1 MPTVVDAVL
10 SLVPGANPFLDFDVV
25 DRLDGKGPVLEGWRR
40 KEPKPTPEQISAEIA
55 RLTSLSPVPRKPTLT
70 LADVIA
76 VLTPEQQAALQQK
89 LAEPVV
95 LGSSDRVSVVKQE
108 TALAEE
114 Q

>member
-55 RLTSLSPVPRKPTLT
+55 RLTSLSPVPRKLT

-95 LGSSDRVSVVKQE
+95 LGSSDRVGVVKQE
-108 TALAEE
+108 TAVAEE

>member
-10 SLVPGANPFLDFDVV
+10 SLVPGANPVLEFDVV

-40 KEPKPTPEQISAEIA
+40 KEPKPTPEQISGEIA
-55 RLTSLSPVPRKPTLT
+55 RLTSLSPVPRKPT

-95 LGSSDRVSVVKQE
+95 LGS
-108 TALAEE
+108 
-114 Q
+114 